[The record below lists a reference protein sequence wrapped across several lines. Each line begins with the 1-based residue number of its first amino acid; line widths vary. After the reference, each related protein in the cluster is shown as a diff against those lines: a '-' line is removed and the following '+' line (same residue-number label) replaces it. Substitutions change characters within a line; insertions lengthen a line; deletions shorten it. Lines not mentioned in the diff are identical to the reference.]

1 MLHAAPCLRGALRA
15 ALFVAVAGLAAP
27 ASAHD
32 YPTSDRVVFVQAC
45 MRDNPGPHYE
55 MVSKCSCVIDT
66 LARELA
72 YDDFVS
78 MSTVTNANS
87 IGGERGSY
95 IRDAETLQ
103 EQIRN
108 FRKLQADAKK
118 SCMIGLGPR

>member
-1 MLHAAPCLRGALRA
+1 MSHAATVVRA
-15 ALFVAVAGLAAP
+15 TVLAAAAAGVALP
-27 ASAHD
+27 ASAFD
-32 YPTSDRVVFVQAC
+32 YPTSDRVVYVQAC

-55 MVSKCSCVIDT
+55 MVNKCSCVIDT
-66 LARELA
+66 LAKDLS

-95 IRDAETLQ
+95 IRDTESLQ
-103 EQIRN
+103 EQIRS
-108 FRKLQADAKK
+108 FRKLQADARK